1 MNNID
6 IARIDLN
13 LLKVFEALYEE
24 GGAGRA
30 AIRLDLTQSAVS
42 AALSRLRR
50 VYENPLFVRTGRG
63 LAPTARA
70 HELKPVITE
79 ALDRCR
85 QSLAMT
91 AGDTNDYRGRSVSI
105 GLSDDFE
112 IAFGHR
118 IMSAVQKRA
127 PGLRLIFR
135 QTHSQI
141 VADGLLDGDMDL
153 AIVSGGFSS
162 RGLSREI
169 IGEGGYACL
178 MDSRSLSAQRHR
190 LTLDEYVARQHVLVS
205 SGGVV
210 GIVDESLANIG
221 RKRVICASTTH
232 FAALPFLLHGS
243 DAVATIPRHAAAA
256 ISRLTGL
263 SLLSCPITLPQY
275 SIELGWRTVK
285 LRDTGVAAV
294 RQATIDT
301 FANTD

>member
-1 MNNID
+1 MNTID
-6 IARIDLN
+6 IARVDLN

-30 AIRLDLTQSAVS
+30 AIRLELTQSAVS

-50 VYENPLFVRTGRG
+50 VYENPLFTRTGRG
-63 LAPTARA
+63 LSPTARA

-85 QSLAMT
+85 LSLAMT
-91 AGDTNDYRGRSVSI
+91 AGDSNDFRGRSVSI

-112 IAFGHR
+112 IGFGHQ
-118 IMSAVQKRA
+118 IMDVVKKAA

-141 VADGLLDGDMDL
+141 VTDALLSGQMDL

-162 RGLSREI
+162 RGLSRQI
-169 IGEGGYACL
+169 LGEGGYACL
-178 MDSRSLSAQRHR
+178 VDSRTLLGKQRK
-190 LTLDEYVARQHVLVS
+190 LTLDAYVTRPHILVS

-210 GIVDESLANIG
+210 GIVDEALANVG
-221 RKRVICASTTH
+221 RKRQICASTTH

-243 DAVATIPRHAAAA
+243 DAVATIPGHAAAA

-263 SLLSCPITLPQY
+263 CLLQCPIDLPRY
-275 SIELGWRTVK
+275 SIELGWRTTK
-285 LRDTGVAAV
+285 ARDTGVAAV
-294 RQATIDT
+294 RQAVMES
-301 FANTD
+301 FACAG

>member
-1 MNNID
+1 MNVID
-6 IARIDLN
+6 IARMDLN

-50 VYENPLFVRTGRG
+50 VYENPLFTRTGRG

-91 AGDTNDYRGRSVSI
+91 AGDTNNFRGRSVSI

-112 IAFGHR
+112 IAFGHQV
-118 IMSAVQKRA
+118 MDAVKKAA

-141 VADGLLDGDMDL
+141 VADGLLSGQMDL

-162 RGLSREI
+162 RGLSRQI
-169 IGEGGYACL
+169 LGEGGYACL
-178 MDSRSLSAQRHR
+178 IDSRSLSGRQRQ
-190 LTLDEYVARQHVLVS
+190 LTLDAYVSRPHILVS

-210 GIVDESLANIG
+210 GIVDEALADVG
-221 RKRVICASTTH
+221 RKRLICASTTH
-232 FAALPFLLHGS
+232 FAAIPFLLHGS
-243 DAVATIPRHAAAA
+243 DAVATIPGHAAAA

-263 SLLSCPITLPQY
+263 RLLPCPLNLPQY
-275 SIELGWRTVK
+275 SIELGWRTARA
-285 LRDTGVAAV
+285 RDTAVAAV
-294 RQATIDT
+294 RQAVMAS
-301 FANTD
+301 FANAG